1 MKKLLLLFISSL
13 AFTSQAQD
21 VFFTEDCTALTI
33 GNLSTDPTGLIA
45 GQHGWLTAGSTG
57 ASPATANSHFQVV
70 NAAGVNG
77 NVLQINGSPTAT
89 TSTQNQSRWVTQDI
103 TNGWANRTSGND
115 IVEIEFDL
123 FSGGPTASLS
133 SFRNYILDASGF
145 AVAGFWFAPGPY
157 TYTPTGGTPTTV
169 TKALRGWAYY
179 DNAGTP
185 GYYTFKLGGT
195 STTPDDLIL
204 SDNTWYRIGV
214 AYNYNTGEITWKE
227 LNGLFYTGI
236 STGPDA
242 GVDLTGA
249 RFQISSAVGNTVG
262 ANVQIDN
269 ITMKTVVAEDLL
281 LGVNTNSVVIND
293 FSVFPNPSKDIINIS
308 NNSTSIKFI
317 EITDLNGR
325 IVKTFG
331 ALDSSNV
338 QVTISDLSTGVYM
351 MKILSDKG
359 TSTKKVIKE

>member
-1 MKKLLLLFISSL
+1 MKKLLLLLITSF

-21 VFFTEDCTALTI
+21 VFLTENCETLSI
-33 GNLSTDPTGLIA
+33 GNLSTDPTGASA
-45 GQHGWLTAGSTG
+45 GQNGWLTAGSTG
-57 ASPATANSHFQVV
+57 FSPYATNANFQVV
-70 NAAGVNG
+70 NAGSVNG
-77 NVLQINGSPTAT
+77 NVIQINGSSTASTAT
-89 TSTQNQSRWVTQDI
+89 LGQSRFITQDI
-103 TNGWANRTSGND
+103 TNSWTNRTPGND
-115 IVEIEFDL
+115 VVEVEFDL
-123 FSGGPTASLS
+123 FSGAPTTSLS

-157 TYTPTGGTPTTV
+157 TYTPTGGTATTV

-214 AYNYNTGEITWKE
+214 AYDYNTGAITWKDDS
-227 LNGLFYTGI
+227 GLFYTGI

-249 RFQISSAVGNTVG
+249 RFQVSSAVGNTLG

-269 ITMKTVVAEDLL
+269 ITIKTVALEDL
-281 LGVNTNSVVIND
+281 LGVNTNSNAIKD
-293 FSVFPNPSKDIINIS
+293 FSIFPNPSKGLVNINNTDTNI
-308 NNSTSIKFI
+308 NSI
-317 EITDLNGR
+317 EISDLNGR
-325 IVKTFG
+325 VVKTVNSIN
-331 ALDSSNV
+331 DVNT
-338 QVTISDLSTGVYM
+338 QINISELSTGVYM
-351 MKILSDKG
+351 MKIVSEKG
-359 TSTKKVIKE
+359 TTTKKVIKE